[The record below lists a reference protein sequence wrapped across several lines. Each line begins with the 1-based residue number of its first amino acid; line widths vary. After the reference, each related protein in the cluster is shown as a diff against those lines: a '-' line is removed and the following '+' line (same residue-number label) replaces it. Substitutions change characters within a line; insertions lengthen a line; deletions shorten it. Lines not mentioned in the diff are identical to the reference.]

1 MKKTPKSLR
10 AILITLIVGMLLPN
24 IFTLT
29 GNMLID
35 KISFKIILSTIFAV
49 STLAVG
55 GLYSLKIIKGKSTGG
70 RARIAIYMTLVFLLC
85 SSAMPFL
92 VAFAQTLQ
100 WIIYV
105 VGAIAIIAVACLIIM
120 LISKISSSKKSVIET
135 QQRRTNAKTSI
146 EMKTQVS
153 QTLVHKKL
161 VSPTNRTEVIKS
173 NNESKTVTSNDILQ
187 FQEDKKTKTLYEL
200 WEKRIV
206 TKKCLTAT
214 NDENPD
220 LEWVKIYKQ
229 PYGNGKFY
237 GFVKMNNA
245 RETVNGEIYFA
256 ERAIWREIE

>member
-1 MKKTPKSLR
+1 
-10 AILITLIVGMLLPN
+10 
-24 IFTLT
+24 
-29 GNMLID
+29 
-35 KISFKIILSTIFAV
+35 
-49 STLAVG
+49 
-55 GLYSLKIIKGKSTGG
+55 
-70 RARIAIYMTLVFLLC
+70 
-85 SSAMPFL
+85 MPFL

-105 VGAIAIIAVACLIIM
+105 VDAIAIIAVACLIIM
-120 LISKISSSKKSVIET
+120 LMSKISSSKKSVIEA
-135 QQRRTNAKTSI
+135 QQHSTNAKTSI
-146 EMKTQVS
+146 ETRTQ
-153 QTLVHKKL
+153 VHKKL

-173 NNESKTVTSNDILQ
+173 NNERKTVTSNDTLK

-200 WEKRIV
+200 WEKRNV

-220 LEWVKIYKQ
+220 LEWVKIYKP

-237 GFVKMNNA
+237 GFVKTNNA